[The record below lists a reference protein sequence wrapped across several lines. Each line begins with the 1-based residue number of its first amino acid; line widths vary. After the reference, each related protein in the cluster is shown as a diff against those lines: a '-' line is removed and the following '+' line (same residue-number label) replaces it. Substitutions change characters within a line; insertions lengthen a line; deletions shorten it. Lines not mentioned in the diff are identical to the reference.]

1 MSKPIG
7 FFTSTMPGDGSY
19 LDDLQS
25 LYGSTFEKLG
35 RTEKLLILESVVKNL
50 LQAETAAHGLKSTV
64 SSMALASSITPGIRE
79 SVKLN
84 EQIGLAEALIN
95 QLKYQ
100 R

>member
-7 FFTSTMPGDGSY
+7 YFTSTMPGDGSY
-19 LDDLQS
+19 LDDLQTR
-25 LYGSTFEKLG
+25 YGSTFEKLG

-50 LQAETAAHGLKSTV
+50 LQAETAAHGLISTGQAMV
-64 SSMALASSITPGIRE
+64 LASSITPGIRE
-79 SVKLN
+79 SVKLT

-100 R
+100 H